1 MNRAYSVLNVK
12 ATTEDDDFYYI
23 EGIASTP
30 TPDRTGDI
38 VEPMGAKFKTPF
50 PLLWQHESTKPVGTV
65 EWAKPTSKGIPVKA
79 RIPKVKEEGK
89 LKERVDEAWQSVKYK
104 LVAAFSIGF
113 NALEG
118 GYEILKNGGYRFK
131 EWELLELSLVTIPAN
146 VEATIT
152 SFKSIDKAV
161 LSALGKQNS
170 MSKSVPSVIGSNLK
184 GTNMKTL
191 QELRDERTIKS
202 ARMEELLAADDMND
216 DEQVEFDALESE
228 VKELDKEIRIKR
240 FEYLNGSTAKPVN
253 GKSTEQ
259 GKQSRAMPVKSAQ
272 KDDDFEGQSYT
283 RLVIAKAL
291 ANLDG
296 VSASGVAN
304 HRWAKSNPT
313 IAQILKANEVAG
325 GGSGSGEWG
334 AELVSADNRFTGDFI
349 EYLYSM
355 TVFDKLALRGIPANV
370 SIKGQDGAGTGYWVG
385 ESNAIPATTADFS
398 NVSLTPLK
406 VAALAVVSNELLRDS
421 SPSAERLVRDALV
434 EASAQRVDSTF
445 FSDAAAVAGVSPA
458 GILNGLTALT
468 SAGTDGTGLRNDV
481 KALYRS
487 FIAAK
492 NASGLAFVMN
502 PAQAKAI
509 SLLVNALGQYEFP
522 QLNANGG
529 NLLGDTVLTG
539 DNIEGG
545 HMILLKPSDIYKI
558 GDGGVQVSISRE
570 ATIAQNSSPVGRTD
584 TPLGETQA
592 WNNMFQTESTA
603 IKVVRSINWAKRRAS
618 AVAYIRNIDYD
629 GVES

>member
-1 MNRAYSVLNVK
+1 MNRAYSVLEIK
-12 ATTEDDDFYYI
+12 SYDEDKRKFK
-23 EGIASTP
+23 GIASTP
-30 TPDRTGDI
+30 STDRSGD
-38 VEPMGAKFKTPF
+38 VVDPKGAKFTLPI
-50 PLLWQHESTKPVGTV
+50 PLLWQHNANDPIGLVTSATV
-65 EWAKPTSKGIPVKA
+65 TEKGIEVEGEIA
-79 RIPKVKEEGK
+79 YIQEEGE
-89 LKERVDEAWQSVKYK
+89 LKNRLKTAWQMIKNK
-104 LVAAFSIGF
+104 LVRGLSIGF
-113 NALEG
+113 NPID
-118 GYEILKNGGYRFK
+118 YEQIKGTYGLRFK
-131 EWELLELSLVTIPAN
+131 TWDWLELSAVTIPAN
-146 VEATIT
+146 QDATIMAI
-152 SFKSIDKAV
+152 KSIDKSV
-161 LSALGKQNS
+161 LSALGKQNTK
-170 MSKSVPSVIGSNLK
+170 SKSVPSVIGSK
-184 GTNMKTL
+184 SIGTIMKTL

-202 ARMEELLAADDMND
+202 ARMEELLAADEMND

-259 GKQSRAMPVKSAQ
+259 AAKSRANTLVKTQQ

-296 VSASGVAN
+296 VSASGIAN
-304 HRWAKSNPT
+304 QRWAKSNPM

-334 AELVSADNRFTGDFI
+334 AELVTADNRYTGDFI
-349 EYLYSM
+349 EFLYSM
-355 TVFDKLALRGIPANV
+355 TVFDRLALRSVPANIQ
-370 SIKGQDGAGTGYWVG
+370 IKGRDGQATGYWVG
-385 ESNAIPATTADFS
+385 ESRAIPATTTDFS

-434 EASAQRVDSTF
+434 EASAQRVDGTF

-468 SAGTDGTGLRNDV
+468 SAGTDGTALRNDV

-487 FIAAK
+487 FITAK
-492 NASGLAFVMN
+492 NASGLAFVTN

-522 QLNANGG
+522 QLNAGG
-529 NLLGDTVLTG
+529 GTLLGDPVFTG
-539 DNIEGG
+539 DNVEGG
-545 HMILLKPSDIYKI
+545 HLILLKPSDIYKI

-570 ATIAQNSSPVGRTD
+570 ATIAQNSAPVGRTD
-584 TPLGETQA
+584 TPVGETQA

-603 IKVVRSINWAKRRAS
+603 IKVVRSINWAKRRDS